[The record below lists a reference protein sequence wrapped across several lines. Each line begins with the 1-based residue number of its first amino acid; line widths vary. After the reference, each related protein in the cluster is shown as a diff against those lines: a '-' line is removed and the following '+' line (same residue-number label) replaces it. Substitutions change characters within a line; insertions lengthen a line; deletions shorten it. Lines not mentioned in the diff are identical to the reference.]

1 LPPDLHKTWQNEEI
15 FSMKTTVLAVAA
27 ILGMAVALPALA
39 DLNHSATL
47 KESRQAQAG
56 LLNVQDYRDRNDRGR
71 DYRDRDRDRDD
82 FRDRDRGWTSVG
94 RESFEGRGDREASF
108 PGFGGRNID
117 TIGLRPVN
125 DDARCN
131 RITATFANGQTREL
145 GGRTLREDRI
155 TQVDLPGRDRNVTRI
170 EMRCRAVSGRRV
182 VVEVLT
188 RG

>member
-1 LPPDLHKTWQNEEI
+1 
-15 FSMKTTVLAVAA
+15 MKTRVLAAAA
-27 ILGMAVALPALA
+27 ILCMGAALPAVA
-39 DLNHSATL
+39 DLYHSPVFDKA
-47 KESRQAQAG
+47 SHANVG
-56 LLNVQDYRDRNDRGR
+56 LLNIQDYRDRDR
-71 DYRDRDRDRDD
+71 DYRDRDRDRRD

-94 RESFEGRGDREASF
+94 RESFEGRGDREATF
-108 PGFGGRNID
+108 PGFGGRNVD

-131 RITATFANGQTREL
+131 RITATFGNGRTREL

-155 TQVDLPGRDRNVTRI
+155 TQIDLPGRDRDITRI
-170 EMRCRAVSGRRV
+170 EMRCRAASGRRV